1 MQIIN
6 KQRNFPKFPKYCVK
20 IILEQY
26 ALKKVKEHI
35 SYLRMC
41 SFMLRIKEVS
51 EVIIQ
56 AIAVAFG
63 ILLSDAIKFFVNK
76 LKEM

>member
-1 MQIIN
+1 M
-6 KQRNFPKFPKYCVK
+6 
-20 IILEQY
+20 
-26 ALKKVKEHI
+26 LKKVEEHI

-41 SFMLRIKEVS
+41 SFMLLIKEVS

-63 ILLSDAIKFFVNK
+63 ILLSDAIKFFVSK
-76 LKEM
+76 LREM